1 MKKKTEYDIFCEQM
15 ELLISRLIASL
26 KERVVAYKKDP
37 KDRRNFNTYTFYRG
51 KLIAYF
57 WIYWTLNPKKAKHFR
72 AFVESSPILEDYDGM
87 DATEE
92 GYEKYVELIKR
103 KRQEGKA
110 PCERETPKSG
120 C

>member
-1 MKKKTEYDIFCEQM
+1 MKKKDLSNIFDEQM

-51 KLIAYF
+51 KLLAYF
-57 WIYWTLNPKKAKHFR
+57 TIYWMLNPKKAEHFR
-72 AFVESSPILEDYDGM
+72 AYVESSPILEDYDGM
-87 DATEE
+87 DATDE